1 MHESTAPAV
10 AAKVGASNEL
20 RRSERER
27 SATARFV
34 QGWFALHLPLL
45 SLALGIGAIVQGR
58 RNDHATKI
66 TTTTEGEL
74 PPNDNIDIPCAAALG
89 FEACD
94 EAPALG
100 FPDEEGQ
107 ALARIG
113 GMEELRRSE
122 RERRATRRFEE
133 GWFGEW
139 LPRLSSALGVA
150 VTDGRVQ

>member
-1 MHESTAPAV
+1 MYESTAPAIV
-10 AAKVGASNEL
+10 AKAGALNEL
-20 RRSERER
+20 RRSERQR

-34 QGWFALHLPLL
+34 QSWCALHLPLL

-66 TTTTEGEL
+66 TTKTEGEL
-74 PPNDNIDIPCAAALG
+74 PPNDNIDIPCEVALG

-94 EAPALG
+94 EVPALG
-100 FPDEEGQ
+100 LPDEEDQ
-107 ALARIG
+107 AFARFS
-113 GMEELRRSE
+113 GMEEPRRSE
-122 RERRATRRFEE
+122 RERRATTRFEE

-150 VTDGRVQ
+150 VIDGRVR